1 MILDL
6 RSLFVNDGESLS
18 LDCRF
23 DMSEVDF
30 YGERPLKSPVVVKG
44 SAYSRAGIVTLSVV
58 CDCEYTAPCDRCGK
72 QTVKHY
78 KVPIE
83 RVLVSK
89 LENGEND
96 EIILLQDFKLD
107 LYELCFTEVVLAM
120 PSKHL
125 CKEDC
130 KGLCSQCGK
139 NLNEGECSCEK
150 KQIDPRL
157 AILSQ
162 LLDQDQ

>member
-6 RSLFVNDGESLS
+6 RSLFVNDAESLS

-30 YGERPLKSPVVVKG
+30 YGERPLKSPVLVKG

-130 KGLCSQCGK
+130 KGLCPECGK
-139 NLNEGECSCEK
+139 DLNDGPCGCATTSG
-150 KQIDPRL
+150 DPRMAAL
-157 AILSQ
+157 AK
-162 LLDQDQ
+162 LLEN

>member
-6 RSLFVNDGESLS
+6 RSLFVNDAESLS

-130 KGLCSQCGK
+130 KGLCPECGK
-139 NLNEGECSCEK
+139 DLNDGPCGCATTSG
-150 KQIDPRL
+150 DPRMAAL
-157 AILSQ
+157 AK
-162 LLDQDQ
+162 LLEN

>member
-130 KGLCSQCGK
+130 KGLCPECGK
-139 NLNEGECSCEK
+139 DLNDGPCGCATTSG
-150 KQIDPRL
+150 DPCMAAL
-157 AILSQ
+157 AK
-162 LLDQDQ
+162 LLEN

>member
-30 YGERPLKSPVVVKG
+30 YGERPLKSPVSVKG

-72 QTVKHY
+72 QTVKRY

-130 KGLCSQCGK
+130 KGLCPECGK
-139 NLNEGECSCEK
+139 DLNDGPCGCATTSG
-150 KQIDPRL
+150 DPRMAAL
-157 AILSQ
+157 AK
-162 LLDQDQ
+162 LLEN

>member
-6 RSLFVNDGESLS
+6 RSLFVNDGESLA

-23 DMSEVDF
+23 DMSEVGF
-30 YGERPLKSPVVVKG
+30 YGERPLKSPVLVKG

-130 KGLCSQCGK
+130 KGLCPECGK
-139 NLNEGECSCEK
+139 DLNDGPCGCATTSG
-150 KQIDPRL
+150 DPRMAAL
-157 AILSQ
+157 AK
-162 LLDQDQ
+162 LLEN